1 MKKKDQKKILF
12 CPLDWGLGHAARD
25 VPLIRRLLDL
35 DQEVVLAGDGPGMD
49 LLCREFP
56 ELGTYA
62 FRSLVRIRYSSSVP
76 AWLKIALL
84 SPLFL
89 LGIAC
94 EHQQLGRAI
103 RKIRPDLIIS
113 DNRYGLWNRRVNSIL
128 ITHQISVRMP
138 GGLRF
143 LEFPVHLALRAFI
156 KRFTRCWIPDYP
168 GDTNLSGDLAHR
180 YSPPGNSVYIGAIS
194 RFAVPGYK
202 SGQSESRLSRPASA
216 PPQAVAPH
224 SAGAGISIRSV
235 TARMTG
241 PQFDT
246 SVRSRYAPVN
256 LVILVSGP
264 EPQRSLLQKIVVRQ
278 VLTLESTCVIL
289 QGLPGKPRRTDLTS
303 TATLYNHLPAAQL
316 GNLLREAE
324 YVICRSGYTSIM
336 DLALL
341 EKKAMIIP
349 TPGQTEQEYLADYL
363 ERKGF
368 FLACS
373 QEDLDLESAL
383 RELDSF
389 EPEFSLPEWD
399 LLDREVRS
407 LF

>member
-1 MKKKDQKKILF
+1 
-12 CPLDWGLGHAARD
+12 
-25 VPLIRRLLDL
+25 
-35 DQEVVLAGDGPGMD
+35 
-49 LLCREFP
+49 
-56 ELGTYA
+56 
-62 FRSLVRIRYSSSVP
+62 
-76 AWLKIALL
+76 
-84 SPLFL
+84 
-89 LGIAC
+89 
-94 EHQQLGRAI
+94 
-103 RKIRPDLIIS
+103 
-113 DNRYGLWNRRVNSIL
+113 
-128 ITHQISVRMP
+128 
-138 GGLRF
+138 
-143 LEFPVHLALRAFI
+143 
-156 KRFTRCWIPDYP
+156 
-168 GDTNLSGDLAHR
+168 
-180 YSPPGNSVYIGAIS
+180 
-194 RFAVPGYK
+194 
-202 SGQSESRLSRPASA
+202 
-216 PPQAVAPH
+216 
-224 SAGAGISIRSV
+224 
-235 TARMTG
+235 MTG